1 MNVSDKVHLVLRRRL
16 MAGYYDPGA
25 QLKEESVA
33 ADLDVSRTPVRAAIQ
48 RLIAEGLLEPAPK
61 RGAVVTPWR
70 IEDAEDIFNLRVLLE
85 GYGAALSTRN
95 AGEETLDRMERLN
108 EEMAA
113 AVRSSDPDR
122 LDIIHKANYEF
133 HLALYQDC
141 GSAHLRTFGSSLL
154 EYPLVI
160 GGFFIYTEA
169 DMDESIRQH
178 TEIISG
184 LRARNAEWATAAV
197 KCHLTAAI
205 VRFRKAGT
213 NKDGTLLRPPPHML
227 LADAPDRDG
236 AS

>member
-48 RLIAEGLLEPAPK
+48 RLIAEGLLEPAAK
-61 RGAVVTPWR
+61 RGAIVTPWR
-70 IEDAEDIFNLRVLLE
+70 IEDAEDIFNLRILLE

-95 AGEETLDRMERLN
+95 ASDETFERMHRLN

-113 AVRSSDPDR
+113 AARSTAQDR
-122 LDIIHKANYEF
+122 LEIIHKANYAF
-133 HLALYQDC
+133 HLAIYEDC

-160 GGFFIYTEA
+160 GGFYIYTDD

-178 TEIISG
+178 TEIISA
-184 LRARNAEWATAAV
+184 LRARNAEWATAAI
-197 KCHLTAAI
+197 KCHLSAAI
-205 VRFRKAGT
+205 VRFRRAGT
-213 NKDGTLLRPPPHML
+213 TKDGSLMRPPPHML
-227 LADAPDRDG
+227 EADEA
-236 AS
+236 